1 MRFKP
6 YDLLSVSQKEKF
18 KTEREYLDFL
28 GDIAL
33 PDMKSK
39 KTYLKDHKEK
49 VEEGAEWLKE
59 YQKFY
64 KENSEGID
72 FIWSI
77 KDKKIFKVR
86 PEFMAYS
93 MVRSTMLNRLYKST
107 ARQSPTNP
115 NHTHYGKI
123 TQAQSNHLTRRAK
136 VSYLVFMGKLTVKD
150 NILFDKQSV
159 PQKVVSFNEAIKL
172 FDKLYIISKGFTYPR
187 ELGTMTEHLLKNV
200 MGYN

>member
-6 YDLLSVSQKEKF
+6 YDLLSDSQKEKF

-28 GDIAL
+28 GEIIM

-39 KTYLKDHKEK
+39 KIYLKDHKEK

-59 YQKFY
+59 YQRFY

-72 FIWSI
+72 FIPSI
-77 KDKKIFKVR
+77 KDKKVFKVR

-93 MVRSTMLNRLYKST
+93 MVRGTMMRKLFKNFKENEPFT
-107 ARQSPTNP
+107 
-115 NHTHYGKI
+115 GKI

-136 VSYLVFMGKLTVKD
+136 VSYLVFMGVLTVKD

-187 ELGTMTEHLLKNV
+187 EYGAMTEHLLKNV

>member
-1 MRFKP
+1 MHERKITMAT
-6 YDLLSVSQKEKF
+6 YIKTKNRVQAQVRLQGIKLF

-93 MVRSTMLNRLYKST
+93 MVRGTMMTKLFKDFKENEPFK
-107 ARQSPTNP
+107 
-115 NHTHYGKI
+115 GKI

-136 VSYLVFMGKLTVKD
+136 VSYLVFMGVLTVKD

-172 FDKLYIISKGFTYPR
+172 FDKL
-187 ELGTMTEHLLKNV
+187 
-200 MGYN
+200 

>member
-1 MRFKP
+1 MRFKT
-6 YDLLSVSQKEKF
+6 YDLLSDKQKEKF

-33 PDMKSK
+33 TDMKSK
-39 KTYLKDHKEK
+39 KTYLKDHKAK
-49 VEEGAEWLKE
+49 VEEGVEWLKE

-93 MVRSTMLNRLYKST
+93 MVRGKMMTKLFKDFGDNGPFT
-107 ARQSPTNP
+107 
-115 NHTHYGKI
+115 GKI

-136 VSYLVFMGKLTVKD
+136 VSYLVFMGVLTVKD
-150 NILFDKQSV
+150 NILFDKQTV

-187 ELGTMTEHLLKNV
+187 EYGTMTEHLLKNV